1 MLPSRNTL
9 IFSSIMLATV
19 VQAVDITI
27 TTVAL
32 PKIQASIAG
41 GSGTAAWILTAY
53 LVASAIA
60 MPAAASLDGV
70 LSRKTILALCIGGF
84 TAASMLCGFA
94 ENVAQMVLFRILQ
107 GAFAGG
113 IVPLSQVTVL
123 DTHPPHRQG
132 RAMGLWG
139 AAAMVGP
146 VLGPSLGA
154 WLSDAYDWRWI
165 FWINL
170 PFGLAAMA
178 GVIFA
183 MPARAARVKRRID
196 TLGFSIFSIGI
207 GALQLALDRGNH
219 LGWRFNQELL
229 IEALIAFV
237 ALAGAFRRAAFHPSA
252 FPQIAAFRDRN
263 FATATTA
270 SFLIGFILLG
280 TITLIPLLAQ
290 NVLQLGAAATSSI
303 MTPRGIGTMLTML
316 IVGRLIGHIEHR
328 LLLTIGVFV
337 SLVAIVPF
345 MLIGDT
351 SSTASL
357 AIASLFQGVGIGL
370 LYTPLSTAAFISL
383 RPEDK
388 SHAAGLYA
396 LFRSIGGSVGVS
408 VASAVATHFSTSE
421 MLPSAAGIRTA
432 FGVIAGLTLM
442 LLPAV
447 LLVRVP
453 RRPVDDETALES
465 AAATAA

>member
-41 GSGTAAWILTAY
+41 GPGTAAWILTAY
-53 LVASAIA
+53 LIASAIA
-60 MPAAASLDGV
+60 MPAAASLEGV

-94 ENVAQMVLFRILQ
+94 SSVSQMVLFRILQ

-154 WLSDAYDWRWI
+154 WLTDVYDWRWI

-170 PFGLAAMA
+170 PFGLLAMA

-183 MPARAARVKRRID
+183 MPAAMPRVKRRID
-196 TLGFSIFSIGI
+196 ILGFSIFSIGI
-207 GALQLALDRGNH
+207 GALQLTLDRGNH
-219 LGWRFNQELL
+219 LGWRLNQELFT
-229 IEALIAFV
+229 EALIALF
-237 ALAGAFRRAAFHPSA
+237 ALTTAFRRAASHPTA
-252 FPQIAAFRDRN
+252 FPQIAGFRDRN
-263 FATATTA
+263 FAAATAS

-280 TITLIPLLAQ
+280 TITLIPPLAQ
-290 NVLQLGAAATSSI
+290 SVLGLGGAATSSI

-316 IVGRLIGHIEHR
+316 IVGRLIGRIEHR

-337 SLVAIVPF
+337 SLLAIVPF
-345 MLIGDT
+345 MLIGDA
-351 SSTASL
+351 SSTGPL
-357 AIASLFQGVGIGL
+357 ALASLFQGVGIGL
-370 LYTPLSTAAFISL
+370 LYTPLSTAAFIRL

-388 SHAAGLYA
+388 SGAAGLYA
-396 LFRSIGGSVGVS
+396 LFRTIGGSVGVS
-408 VASAVATHFSTSE
+408 VVTAVATHFSTSE
-421 MLPSAAGIRTA
+421 MMLSAHGIRTA

-442 LLPAV
+442 LLPAI
-447 LLVRVP
+447 LLIRVP
-453 RRPVDDETALES
+453 FRPLDDETALES